1 MQARHINRKLYFE
14 ELAITSHK
22 YHVPL
27 IRHYHGIPLGSRI
40 LEIGCG
46 DGGNLLPF
54 AEMGCEV
61 VGVDRSATRIIDA
74 RCFFED
80 RHVSGR
86 FVEADILAQPDMGE
100 PYDIIICHDVYEHIE
115 NKSRLL
121 KVMGHYLKPNGIAFM
136 AFPAWLMPFGGHQ
149 QICHNPVISKVP
161 FIHLLPEVAYRYLLR
176 LSGESPECITEL
188 LSIKQTKVTIEEF
201 EKHIE
206 GSVLSIAHRDLWL
219 INPHYEIKFGMKAMK
234 LHPLIAGIPYIRNL
248 LSSSCGY
255 VLKRHDG

>member
-1 MQARHINRKLYFE
+1 MQSRHVNRTQYFE
-14 ELAITSHK
+14 ELAITSRK

-27 IRHYHGIPLGSRI
+27 IQLYHGISSSSRI

-61 VGVDRSATRIIDA
+61 AGVDLSATRIRDA
-74 RCFFED
+74 RRFFED

-86 FVEADILAQPDMGE
+86 FVKADILAQPDMGE
-100 PYDIIICHDVYEHIE
+100 SYDIIICHDVYEHIE
-115 NKSRLL
+115 SKSRLL
-121 KVMGHYLKPNGIAFM
+121 RVMDHYLKPDGIVFI
-136 AFPAWLMPFGGHQ
+136 AFPAWQMPFGGHQ

-161 FIHLLPEVAYRYLLR
+161 FIHLLPGVAYRFLLR

-206 GSVLSIAHRDLWL
+206 SSDLFIAHRDLWL
-219 INPHYEIKFGMKAMK
+219 INPHYEIKFGMKARK
-234 LHPLIAGIPYIRNL
+234 LHPRITGIPYIRNL

-255 VLKRHDG
+255 VLKKA

>member
-1 MQARHINRKLYFE
+1 MQARHINREQYFE
-14 ELAITSHK
+14 ELAITSRK

-27 IRHYHGIPLGSRI
+27 IQLYHDISSGSRI

-61 VGVDRSATRIIDA
+61 AGVDLSVSRIRDA
-74 RCFFED
+74 KRFFED
-80 RHVSGR
+80 RHVLGR
-86 FVEADILAQPDMGE
+86 FIEANILAQPDMGE

-115 NKSRLL
+115 NKSCLL
-121 KVMGHYLKPNGIAFM
+121 NVMGHYLRPDGVVLI
-136 AFPAWLMPFGGHQ
+136 AFPAWQMPFGGHQ

-161 FIHLLPEVAYRYLLR
+161 FIHLLPEAVYRYLLK
-176 LSGESPECITEL
+176 LSGESPECIADL

-201 EKHIE
+201 EKHIA
-206 GSVLSIAHRDLWL
+206 GSDLFIAHRDLWL
-219 INPHYEIKFGMKAMK
+219 INPHYEIKFGLKAMK
-234 LHPLIAGIPYIRNL
+234 LHPLIAGIPYLRNW

-255 VLKRHDG
+255 VLKKA